1 MTAGHGAAPA
11 PSAVMLGLGIGGS
24 LADVARLALMAERRG
39 FESAWVAELTRSATI
54 QAAAAIA
61 ATLTIGVGTAAAL
74 AFPRSPTLTA
84 MEAWDLDELSGG
96 RFLLGLGSQVK
107 RVMEARFAVAFE
119 HPAARL
125 ADYATAVRT
134 VWAANRGEPV
144 THDGPFYRISMP
156 TFHGPAQPGR
166 RDVPILLAAVGPLM
180 SRTAGAVADGVL
192 GHPLASPRYLGA
204 VVAPAI
210 AAGLEQAARPAGAC
224 PVTAAPIVSIGADPL
239 EARRAA
245 RLQIAFYATT
255 RAYAPILALH
265 ERESIQGELRRAF
278 VRRDHERMVQL
289 VDDDLLDAIAVAG
302 RPDEADDRLAAWLG
316 VAAAAG
322 ATVERVILTAPWYG
336 LEPDDQREM
345 IEIIGETFGG

>member
-1 MTAGHGAAPA
+1 VTAGRGAEPA
-11 PSAVMLGLGIGGS
+11 ASAVMLGLGIGGS

-54 QAAAAIA
+54 QAAASIA

-74 AFPRSPTLTA
+74 AFPRSPTLMA

-107 RVMEARFAVAFE
+107 RVMESRFAVAFE

-125 ADYATAVRT
+125 ADYAAAVRT

-166 RDVPILLAAVGPLM
+166 RDVPILFAAVGPLM
-180 SRTAGAVADGVL
+180 SRAAGTIADGVL

-210 AAGLEQAARPAGAC
+210 AAGLEQSARPDGAC
-224 PVTAAPIVSIGADPL
+224 PVTAAPIVSIGDDPL

-278 VRRDHERMVQL
+278 VRRDHERMDQL
-289 VDDDLLDAIAVAG
+289 VDDELLDAIAVAG
-302 RPDEADDRLAAWLG
+302 RPDEAGDRLAAWLG
-316 VAAAAG
+316 MAAAAG
-322 ATVERVILTAPWYG
+322 AAVERVILTAPWYG
-336 LEPDDQREM
+336 LDADRQREM
-345 IEIIGETFGG
+345 VETIGETFGG

>member
-1 MTAGHGAAPA
+1 
-11 PSAVMLGLGIGGS
+11 MLGLGIGGS
-24 LADVARLALMAERRG
+24 LADVAGLALMAERRG
-39 FESAWVAELTRSATI
+39 FESAWVAELTRSATV

-61 ATLTIGVGTAAAL
+61 ATTSIGVGTAAAL
-74 AFPRSPTLTA
+74 AFPRSPTLMA

-125 ADYATAVRT
+125 ADYAAAVRS

-144 THDGPFYRISMP
+144 THDGSFYRIAMP

-166 RDVPILLAAVGPLM
+166 RDVPILFAAVGPVM
-180 SRTAGAVADGVL
+180 SRTAGTIADGVL
-192 GHPLASPRYLGA
+192 GHPLASPRYLGT

-210 AAGLEQAARPAGAC
+210 AAGLEISGRPANAC

-265 ERESIQGELRRAF
+265 DRESIQGDLRRAF
-278 VRRDHERMVQL
+278 VRRDRERMIEL
-289 VDDDLLDAIAVAG
+289 VDDELLDAIAVAG
-302 RPDEADDRLAAWLG
+302 RSDEARDRLAGWH
-316 VAAAAG
+316 AAAARAG
-322 ATVERVILTAPWYG
+322 ATIERVVLSAPWYG
-336 LEPDDQREM
+336 MDPGRHREM
-345 IEIIGETFGG
+345 IEAIGETLGG